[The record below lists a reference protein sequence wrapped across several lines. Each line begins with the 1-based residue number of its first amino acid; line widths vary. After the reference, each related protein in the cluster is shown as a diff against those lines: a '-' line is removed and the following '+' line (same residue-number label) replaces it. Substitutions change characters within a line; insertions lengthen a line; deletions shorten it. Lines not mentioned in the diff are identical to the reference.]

1 MIPEIISI
9 RHDDGSGFRAAW
21 MDNES
26 SFLHLHPEFEVV
38 LNISGNGTRVAGDSV
53 EIFDRYDL
61 VMYGPDLKHFW
72 NFHRQDETDR
82 GRHAMMVH
90 FRRDSFGEDLLSQF
104 ELADL
109 RRLLDESARGIAFPP
124 ETGEAAEE
132 PMRRLLSETGIRKMV
147 SLFRLLDILSTAP
160 RYKTL
165 SGERAEGG
173 SIKADERLTS
183 VCSFVRDNFYRAI
196 PVKEVAAVARM
207 SPHSFSRF
215 FSRSTGSGFVD
226 YVNQVRTNKACY
238 LLRETDH
245 QINEIVFECGFA
257 TVSNFNKQFR
267 KHAGM
272 SARDYRA
279 QYRN

>member
-26 SFLHLHPEFEVV
+26 SFLHLHPEYEIV

-53 EIFDRYDL
+53 ELFDRYDI
-61 VMYGPDLKHFW
+61 VMYGPDLRHFW
-72 NFHRQDETDR
+72 NFYRKDENDT
-82 GRHAMMVH
+82 GRHAIMVH
-90 FRRDSFGEDLLSQF
+90 FRRDSLGDSLLSQF
-104 ELADL
+104 EMADL
-109 RRLLDESARGIAFPP
+109 RQLFENASRGIAFPP
-124 ETGEAAEE
+124 KTGEAAEE
-132 PMRRLLSETGIRKMV
+132 PMRRLLSDTGLKKMV
-147 SLFRLLDILSTAP
+147 SFFRLLEILCSAP
-160 RYKTL
+160 RFKTL
-165 SGERAEGG
+165 SGDSHEAVHEITD
-173 SIKADERLTS
+173 SRLTE
-183 VCSFVRDNFYRAI
+183 VCSYVRDNFYRAI
-196 PVKEVAAVARM
+196 PVKEVAAVAKM

>member
-26 SFLHLHPEFEVV
+26 SFLHLHPEYEIV

-53 EIFDRYDL
+53 ELFDRYDL
-61 VMYGPDLKHFW
+61 VMYGPDLRHFW
-72 NFHRQDETDR
+72 NFYRKDKNDT
-82 GRHAMMVH
+82 GRHAIMIH
-90 FRRDSFGEDLLSQF
+90 FRRDSLGESMLSQF
-104 ELADL
+104 EMADL
-109 RRLLDESARGIAFPP
+109 RRLLENAGRGIAFSP
-124 ETGEAAEE
+124 ETGEKAEE
-132 PMRRLLSETGIRKMV
+132 KFKI
-147 SLFRLLDILSTAP
+147 
-160 RYKTL
+160 L
-165 SGERAEGG
+165 SGENLEGVREITDSRLAE
-173 SIKADERLTS
+173 
-183 VCSFVRDNFYRAI
+183 VCSFIRENFYRPI
-196 PVKEVAAVARM
+196 PVKEIAVVAKM

-215 FSRSTGSGFVD
+215 FSRSTGSGFVN

-245 QINEIVFECGFA
+245 QINEIVYECGFA
-257 TVSNFNKQFR
+257 TISNFNKQFR

-279 QYRN
+279 QYRT

>member
-26 SFLHLHPEFEVV
+26 SFLHLHPEYEIV

-53 EIFDRYDL
+53 ELFDRYDL
-61 VMYGPDLKHFW
+61 VMYGPDLRHFW
-72 NFHRQDETDR
+72 NFYRRDENDS
-82 GRHAMMVH
+82 GRHAIMVH
-90 FRRDSFGEDLLSQF
+90 FRRDSLGDQLLSQF
-104 ELADL
+104 ELAEL
-109 RRLLDESARGIAFPP
+109 RRLFDDAGRGIAFPP

-132 PMRRLLSETGIRKMV
+132 PMRRLLSDTGMKKMV
-147 SLFRLLDILSTAP
+147 SLFRLLEILCSAS
-160 RYKTL
+160 RFKTL
-165 SGERAEGG
+165 SGECPEGTCEITD
-173 SIKADERLTS
+173 SRLTE
-183 VCSFVRDNFYRAI
+183 VCSFVRDNFYRPI
-196 PVKEVAAVARM
+196 PVKEVAVVAKM

>member
-26 SFLHLHPEFEVV
+26 SFLHLHPEYEIV

-53 EIFDRYDL
+53 ELFDRYDL
-61 VMYGPDLKHFW
+61 VMYGPDLRHFW
-72 NFHRQDETDR
+72 NFYRKDENDS
-82 GRHAMMVH
+82 GRHAIMVH
-90 FRRDSFGEDLLSQF
+90 FRRDSLGDQLLSQF
-104 ELADL
+104 ELAEL
-109 RRLLDESARGIAFPP
+109 RRLLDGAGRGIAFPP

-132 PMRRLLSETGIRKMV
+132 PMRRLLSDTGMKKMV
-147 SLFRLLDILSTAP
+147 SLFRLLEILCSAS
-160 RYKTL
+160 RFKSL
-165 SGERAEGG
+165 SGESPEGTCEITD
-173 SIKADERLTS
+173 SRLTE
-183 VCSFVRDNFYRAI
+183 VCSFVSDNFYRAI
-196 PVKEVAAVARM
+196 PVKEVAAVAKM

>member
-1 MIPEIISI
+1 
-9 RHDDGSGFRAAW
+9 
-21 MDNES
+21 
-26 SFLHLHPEFEVV
+26 SFLHLHPEYEIV
-38 LNISGNGTRVAGDSV
+38 LNITGNGTRVAGDSV

-72 NFHRQDETDR
+72 NFHRQEDKESR
-82 GRHAMMVH
+82 RHAIMVH
-90 FRRDSFGEDLLSQF
+90 FMRDSLGDNLLSQF

-109 RRLLDESARGIAFPP
+109 RRLLSASARGISFPP

-132 PMRRLLSETGIRKMV
+132 PMRRLLSDTGVKKMV
-147 SLFRLLDILSTAP
+147 SLFKLFEILCSAP
-160 RYKTL
+160 KYKIL
-165 SGERAEGG
+165 SGESPDA
-173 SIKADERLTS
+173 SFNLTDSRLTD
-183 VCSFVRDNFYRAI
+183 VCLYVRDNFYRAI
-196 PVKEVAAVARM
+196 PVKEVAAIAKM

>member
-9 RHDDGSGFRAAW
+9 RHDDGSGFRAEW
-21 MDNES
+21 VDNES
-26 SFLHLHPEFEVV
+26 SFLHLHPEYEIV
-38 LNISGNGTRVAGDSV
+38 LNITGNGTRVAGDSV

-61 VMYGPDLKHFW
+61 VIYGPDLKHFW
-72 NFHRQDETDR
+72 NFYR
-82 GRHAMMVH
+82 GEGHDPGQHAIMVH
-90 FRRDSFGEDLLSQF
+90 FRRDSLGESFLSQF
-104 ELADL
+104 ETAEL
-109 RRLLDESARGIAFPP
+109 RRLLDDSARGVAFPA
-124 ETGEAAEE
+124 ETGMAAEE
-132 PMRRLLSETGIRKMV
+132 PMRRLLSETGMKKMV
-147 SLFRLLDILSTAP
+147 SLFRLLEILCSAG
-160 RYKTL
+160 KFSLL
-165 SGERAEGG
+165 SGENSAGG
-173 SIKADERLTS
+173 RDIIDSRLTA
-183 VCSFVRDNFYRAI
+183 VCTYVRDNFFRPI
-196 PVKEVAAVARM
+196 PVKEVASVAKM

-267 KHAGM
+267 KHTGM

-279 QYRN
+279 QYRT

>member
-26 SFLHLHPEFEVV
+26 SFLHLHPEYEIV

-53 EIFDRYDL
+53 ELFDRYDL
-61 VMYGPDLKHFW
+61 VMYGPDLRHFW
-72 NFHRQDETDR
+72 NFYRKNKNDSD
-82 GRHAMMVH
+82 RHAIMVH
-90 FRRDSFGEDLLSQF
+90 FRRDSLGESILSQF
-104 ELADL
+104 EMADL
-109 RRLLDESARGIAFPP
+109 RQLLENAGRGIAFSP
-124 ETGEAAEE
+124 ETGEKAEE
-132 PMRRLLSETGIRKMV
+132 PMRRMLSDTGMKKMV
-147 SLFRLLDILSTAP
+147 SFFKLLEILCSAPRFKILSSEN
-160 RYKTL
+160 L
-165 SGERAEGG
+165 EGVREITD
-173 SIKADERLTS
+173 SRLTE
-183 VCSFVRDNFYRAI
+183 VCSYIRENFYRPI
-196 PVKEVAAVARM
+196 PVKEIAVVAKM

-215 FSRSTGSGFVD
+215 FSRSTGSGFVN

-257 TVSNFNKQFR
+257 TISNFNKQFR

>member
-82 GRHAMMVH
+82 GRHAIMVH

-267 KHAGM
+267 KHSGM

>member
-26 SFLHLHPEFEVV
+26 SFLHLHPEYEIV

-53 EIFDRYDL
+53 ELFDRYDL
-61 VMYGPDLKHFW
+61 VMYGPDLRHFW
-72 NFHRQDETDR
+72 NFYRKDKNDT
-82 GRHAMMVH
+82 GRHAIMVH
-90 FRRDSFGEDLLSQF
+90 FRRDSLGESMLSQF
-104 ELADL
+104 EMADL
-109 RRLLDESARGIAFPP
+109 RRLLENAGRGIAFSP
-124 ETGEAAEE
+124 ETGEKAEE
-132 PMRRLLSETGIRKMV
+132 PMRRMLSDTGMKKMV
-147 SLFRLLDILSTAP
+147 SFFRLLEILCSAP
-160 RYKTL
+160 KFKIL
-165 SGERAEGG
+165 SGENLEGVREITDSRLAE
-173 SIKADERLTS
+173 
-183 VCSFVRDNFYRAI
+183 VCSFIRENFYRPI
-196 PVKEVAAVARM
+196 PVKEIAVVAKM

-215 FSRSTGSGFVD
+215 FSRSTGSGFVN

-245 QINEIVFECGFA
+245 QINEIVYECGFA
-257 TVSNFNKQFR
+257 TISNFNKQFR

-279 QYRN
+279 QYRT

>member
-9 RHDDGSGFRAAW
+9 RHDDGSGFRAEW
-21 MDNES
+21 VDNES
-26 SFLHLHPEFEVV
+26 SFLHVHPEYEIV
-38 LNISGNGTRVAGDSV
+38 LNVTGNGTRVAGDSV

-61 VMYGPDLKHFW
+61 VIYGPELRHFW
-72 NFHRQDETDR
+72 NFYKKDDKDT
-82 GRHAMMVH
+82 GRHAMMCH
-90 FRRDSFGEDLLSQF
+90 FRRESLGEPLLSQF
-104 ELADL
+104 ETADL
-109 RRLLDESARGIAFPP
+109 RRLLDDAARGIAFTPD
-124 ETGEAAEE
+124 TGRAAEE
-132 PMRRLLSETGIRKMV
+132 PMRRLMTETGMKKMV
-147 SLFRLLDILSTAP
+147 SLFRLLEILCSAEK
-160 RYKTL
+160 YKLL
-165 SGERAEGG
+165 SGDNSAG
-173 SIKADERLTS
+173 SREMIDSRLTA
-183 VCSFVRDNFYRAI
+183 VCTFVRDNFFRPI
-196 PVKEVAAVARM
+196 PVKEVAAIAKM

>member
-9 RHDDGSGFRAAW
+9 RHDEGSGFRAAW
-21 MDNES
+21 MDSES
-26 SFLHLHPEFEVV
+26 SFLHLHPEYEIV

-53 EIFDRYDL
+53 ELFDRYDL
-61 VMYGPDLKHFW
+61 VMYGPDLRHFW
-72 NFHRQDETDR
+72 NFYRNDENDT
-82 GRHAMMVH
+82 GRHAIMIH
-90 FRRDSFGEDLLSQF
+90 FRRDSLGDSLLSQF

-109 RRLLDESARGIAFPP
+109 RRLLENAGRGISFPP

-132 PMRRLLSETGIRKMV
+132 PMRRLLSDTGMKKMV
-147 SLFRLLDILSTAP
+147 SFFRLLEILCSAP
-160 RYKTL
+160 RFKTL
-165 SGERAEGG
+165 SGENPEGVREITD
-173 SIKADERLTS
+173 SRLTE

-196 PVKEVAAVARM
+196 PVKEVAVVAKM

>member
-26 SFLHLHPEFEVV
+26 GFLHLHPEYEIV

-53 EIFDRYDL
+53 ELFDRYDL
-61 VMYGPDLKHFW
+61 VMYGPDLRHFW
-72 NFHRQDETDR
+72 NFYRKDENET
-82 GRHAMMVH
+82 GRHAIMVH
-90 FRRDSFGEDLLSQF
+90 FRRDSLGDSMLSQF
-104 ELADL
+104 EMADL
-109 RRLLDESARGIAFPP
+109 RRLLENAGRGIAFPP

-132 PMRRLLSETGIRKMV
+132 PMRRLLSDTGMKKMV
-147 SLFRLLDILSTAP
+147 SFFRLLEILCAAP
-160 RYKTL
+160 RFKIL
-165 SGERAEGG
+165 SGENREGVHEITD
-173 SIKADERLTS
+173 SRLTE
-183 VCSFVRDNFYRAI
+183 VCSFVRDNFYRPI
-196 PVKEVAAVARM
+196 PVKEVAVVAKM

-238 LLRETDH
+238 LLQETDH

>member
-1 MIPEIISI
+1 MIPEIISL
-9 RHDDGSGFRAAW
+9 RRDDGSGFRAAW

-26 SFLHLHPEFEVV
+26 SFLHLHPEYEIV
-38 LNISGNGTRVAGDSV
+38 LNISGNGTRVTGDSV
-53 EIFDRYDL
+53 ELFDRYDL
-61 VMYGPDLKHFW
+61 VIYGPDLRHFW
-72 NFHRQDETDR
+72 NFYRKDENDT
-82 GRHAMMVH
+82 GRHAIMVH
-90 FRRDSFGEDLLSQF
+90 FRRDSIGETLLSQF
-104 ELADL
+104 ELTEL
-109 RRLLDESARGIAFPP
+109 RRLLDSAGRGIAFPP

-132 PMRRLLSETGIRKMV
+132 PMRRLLSDTGIKKMV
-147 SLFRLLDILSTAP
+147 SLFRLLEILCSAP
-160 RYKTL
+160 KYKTL
-165 SGERAEGG
+165 SGENTGG
-173 SIKADERLTS
+173 VREITDSRLTE
-183 VCSFVRDNFYRAI
+183 VCTFVRDNFYRAI
-196 PVKEVAAVARM
+196 PVKEVAAVAKM

-215 FSRSTGSGFVD
+215 FSRNTGSGFVD